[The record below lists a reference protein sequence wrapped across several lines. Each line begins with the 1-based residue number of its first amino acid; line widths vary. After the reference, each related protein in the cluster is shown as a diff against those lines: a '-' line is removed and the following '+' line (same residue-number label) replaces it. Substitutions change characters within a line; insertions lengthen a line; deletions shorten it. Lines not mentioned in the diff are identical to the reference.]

1 MLTIGNEE
9 LRNLEEQVE
18 KNKDDILFILE
29 QEGVLNQFGIKVV
42 GQIDTAASLPAPSIY
57 AGDYGDAYAVGTVT
71 PYDLYIWT
79 RANGTHSSDYWF
91 NIGKFPVPGPAGKDG
106 ATGPQGERG
115 LTGPQG
121 IQGIPGRDGAQGNPG
136 PQGPQGIQGI

>member
-42 GQIDTAASLPAPSIY
+42 GQIDTAASLPAPAIY
-57 AGDYGDAYAVGTVT
+57 AGDYGDAYAVGTET

-79 RANGTHSSDYWF
+79 RANGTHPSDYWF

-106 ATGPQGERG
+106 ATGPQGPRG
-115 LTGPQG
+115 FDRTT
-121 IQGIPGRDGAQGNPG
+121 RYSR
-136 PQGPQGIQGI
+136 